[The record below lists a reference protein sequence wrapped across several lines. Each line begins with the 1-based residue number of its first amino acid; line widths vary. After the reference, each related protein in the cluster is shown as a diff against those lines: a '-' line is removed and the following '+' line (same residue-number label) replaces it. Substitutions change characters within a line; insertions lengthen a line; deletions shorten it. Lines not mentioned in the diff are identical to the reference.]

1 LEIENRNS
9 REDMPRD
16 TKLDQQ
22 LKAAMPEPHLALHDN
37 IMHSVRQTPQLRR
50 PYRRIAAALAA
61 VLCLC
66 VIGVALIEGGFSPSY
81 APDMDMSTDQN
92 QAADDAADLWA
103 SDSDGYFGANDMVD
117 AEDAPLREPEF
128 SQPPSPSEAES
139 NPNYSAPDKA
149 EEIIRP
155 GIESSSSTQP
165 PDAPT
170 LALPKTITLRFTKNS
185 SGIWTAPMDGTVY
198 RLYFGEG
205 STLQLYDAAG
215 HAAYGAADTK
225 GGVQL
230 TGIHTYSGTLT
241 RADAQTYVLTL
252 QRTD

>member
-1 LEIENRNS
+1 MEIENRNP
-9 REDMPRD
+9 REDMQRD

-22 LKAAMPEPHLALHDN
+22 LKAAMPEPRPALHDN

-92 QAADDAADLWA
+92 QAADDAGDLWA
-103 SDSDGYFGANDMVD
+103 SDSDGYFGKTDMEA
-117 AEDAPLREPEF
+117 AEDRPLQEPEAE
-128 SQPPSPSEAES
+128 PPLDSSELADD
-139 NPNYSAPDKA
+139 PNYSAPDKA

-155 GIESSSSTQP
+155 GIENSGSTQP

-170 LALPKTITLRFTKNS
+170 LALPKKITLRFTKNS
-185 SGIWTAPMDGTVY
+185 SGVWTAPMDGTVY

-205 STLQLYDAAG
+205 NTLQLYDAAG
-215 HAAYGAADTK
+215 HAAYGAADIK
-225 GGVQL
+225 GEVQL

-252 QRTD
+252 QRAD